1 MKARITYVLAPK
13 SDTQGEV
20 WVNLV
25 LEHNNIQKVPLGIC
39 SPFSQWD
46 PMQEQILRIDE
57 QAKEQNIRLDLLKGY
72 LEAAYN
78 KAQLKQE
85 TIDENWLSHHV
96 SLCFND
102 AKKTSEKML
111 LFQIQ
116 KYIESAPLR
125 RIKRTGSLGLSTYT
139 IRNLERFYSLI
150 ESFEKS
156 IKVQIALNAIDHKL
170 VGRFKEWLLT
180 EKEYSLNN
188 AGLQVKLLKMI
199 CKEADRL
206 GIEVHPYTRH
216 IESFTQRNSDR
227 CLQTLN
233 FEEIK
238 KIKELVGLSASMENT
253 RKWLLIGL
261 SIGQRVSD
269 LLRLNPVQMRS
280 AERGLYIDIIQQKTE
295 KHVTVGV
302 IDPDVVDILKK
313 DFPYIISQQLFN
325 KQIKELCEYAR
336 IDQPVK
342 AYKVCPK
349 TRRRVLG
356 VYPKFSVISSHDLR
370 RSFATNYFGKIE
382 TPILMQITGH
392 SKETTFLSYI
402 GENVNKDAYAD
413 AFMKVAVTL

>member
-20 WVNLV
+20 WANLV
-25 LEHNNIQKVPLGIC
+25 LEHNNIQKVPLGIYA
-39 SPFSQWD
+39 PFSQWD
-46 PMQEQILRIDE
+46 PMQERIFGNDE
-57 QAKEQNIRLDLLKGY
+57 QSKEQNVKLDILKAHI
-72 LEAAYN
+72 EAAYN

-85 TIDENWLSHHV
+85 IIDENWLSHHV
-96 SLCFND
+96 SLCFED

-156 IKVQIALNAIDHKL
+156 IKAQIALDAIDHKL
-170 VGRFKEWLLT
+170 VSRFKEWLLT
-180 EKEYSLNN
+180 EKGYSLNN

-206 GIEVHPYTRH
+206 GVEVHPYTRH

-238 KIKELVGLSASMENT
+238 KIKGLVGLSSSMENT

-269 LLRLNPVQMRS
+269 LLRLNPVQIRS
-280 AERGLYIDIIQQKTE
+280 AEHGLYIDIIQQKTE

-313 DFPYIISQQLFN
+313 DFPYKISQQLFN
-325 KQIKELCEYAR
+325 KQLKELCKYAE
-336 IDQPVK
+336 INQPVK

-356 VYPKFSVISSHDLR
+356 IYPKYSVISSHDLR

-402 GENVNKDAYAD
+402 GQKANKDAYAD
-413 AFMKVAVTL
+413 AFMKVAATL

>member
-1 MKARITYVLAPK
+1 MKARITYVLTPK

-25 LEHNNIQKVPLGIC
+25 LEHNNIQKVPLGFYA
-39 SPFSQWD
+39 PFSQWD
-46 PMQEQILRIDE
+46 PMQEHILGYDE
-57 QAKEQNIRLDLLKGY
+57 QTKEQNIRLDLLKGY

-78 KAQLKQE
+78 NAQLRQE
-85 TIDENWLSHHV
+85 AIDENWLSHQV
-96 SLCFND
+96 SLCFED

-125 RIKRTGSLGLSTYT
+125 RIKRTGALGLSIYT

-150 ESFEKS
+150 ESFERS
-156 IKVQIALNAIDHKL
+156 IKAQIALDAIDHKL
-170 VGRFKEWLLT
+170 VGKFKEWLLT
-180 EKEYSLNN
+180 EKGYSLNN

-206 GIEVHPYTRH
+206 GIEVHPFTRH

-238 KIKELVGLSASMENT
+238 KIKGLVGLSETLENT

-269 LLRLNPVQMRS
+269 LLRLNQVQMRS
-280 AERGLYIDIIQQKTE
+280 AEHGLYIDIMQQKTE

-302 IDPDVVDILKK
+302 IDPDVVGILKK
-313 DFPYIISQQLFN
+313 EFPYNISQQLFN
-325 KQIKELCEYAR
+325 KQIKELCKYAG
-336 IDQPVK
+336 IDQQVK

-356 VYPKFSVISSHDLR
+356 IYPKYCVISSHDLR
-370 RSFATNYFGKIE
+370 RSFATNYFGKVE

-402 GENVNKDAYAD
+402 GQNVNKDAYAD
-413 AFMKVAVTL
+413 TFMKVAATL

>member
-1 MKARITYVLAPK
+1 MKARITYVLTPK

-20 WVNLV
+20 WVNLS
-25 LEHNNIQKVPLGIC
+25 LENNNTQKVPLGIFA
-39 SPFSQWD
+39 PFNQWD
-46 PMQEQILRIDE
+46 PMQGQILGIDE
-57 QAKEQNIRLDLLKGY
+57 QAKEQNIRLDLLKGH

-78 KAQLKQE
+78 KAQIKQE
-85 TIDENWLSHHV
+85 TIDGNWLPHHV
-96 SLCFND
+96 SLCFED
-102 AKKTSEKML
+102 AKKTSDKML

-156 IKVQIALNAIDHKL
+156 IKAQIALDAIDHKL
-170 VGRFKEWLLT
+170 VSRFKEWLLT
-180 EKEYSLNN
+180 EKGYSLNN

-206 GIEVHPYTRH
+206 GVEVHPYTRH
-216 IESFTQRNSDR
+216 IESFTQRSSDR

-238 KIKELVGLSASMENT
+238 KIKGLVGLRSSMENT

-269 LLRLNPVQMRS
+269 LIRLDPMQMRS
-280 AERGLYIDIIQQKTE
+280 AEHGLYIDIIQQKTE

-302 IDPDVVDILKK
+302 IDPDVVEILNNE
-313 DFPYIISQQLFN
+313 FPYRISQQLFN
-325 KQIKELCEYAR
+325 KQIKELCKYAG

-342 AYKVCPK
+342 AYKVCSK
-349 TRRRVLG
+349 TRRRVMG
-356 VYPKFSVISSHDLR
+356 IYPKYSVISSHDLR

-402 GENVNKDAYAD
+402 GQNVNKDAYAD
-413 AFMKVAVTL
+413 AFMKVAATL

>member
-1 MKARITYVLAPK
+1 MKARITYVLTPK

-25 LEHNNIQKVPLGIC
+25 LENNNIQKVPLGIYA
-39 SPFSQWD
+39 PFSQWD
-46 PMQEQILRIDE
+46 PMQERIFGNDE
-57 QAKEQNIRLDLLKGY
+57 QSKEQNIRLDLLKGY
-72 LEAAYN
+72 IEAAYN
-78 KAQLKQE
+78 KAHLKQDN
-85 TIDENWLSHHV
+85 IDENWLSHHV
-96 SLCFND
+96 SLCFED
-102 AKKTSEKML
+102 AKKTSEKLL

-116 KYIESAPLR
+116 MYIESAPLR
-125 RIKRTGSLGLSTYT
+125 RIKRTGSLGLSIYT

-156 IKVQIALNAIDHKL
+156 IKGEISLDVIDHKL

-180 EKEYSLNN
+180 EKGYSLNN

-227 CLQTLN
+227 YLQTLN
-233 FEEIK
+233 FEEVK
-238 KIKELVGLSASMENT
+238 KIKELVGLSSSMENT

-269 LLRLNPVQMRS
+269 LLRLDPMQMRS
-280 AERGLYIDIIQQKTE
+280 AKHGLYIDIIQQKTE

-302 IDPDVVDILKK
+302 IDPDVVGILKE
-313 DFPYIISQQLFN
+313 DFPYGISQQLFN
-325 KQIKELCEYAR
+325 KQIKELCKYAG
-336 IDQPVK
+336 IDLPVK

-356 VYPKFSVISSHDLR
+356 IYPKYSVISSHDLR

-402 GENVNKDAYAD
+402 GQNVNKDAYAD
-413 AFMKVAVTL
+413 AFMKVAATL

>member
-1 MKARITYVLAPK
+1 MKARITYILTPK

-20 WVNLV
+20 WLNLI
-25 LEHNNIQKVPLGIC
+25 LENNNIQKVPLSIFA
-39 SPFSQWD
+39 PFSQWD
-46 PMQEQILRIDE
+46 PMQEQILGADE
-57 QAKEQNIRLDLLKGY
+57 QTKEQNVKLNILKAHT
-72 LEAAYN
+72 EAAYN

-85 TIDENWLSHHV
+85 DIDENWLSHHV
-96 SLCFND
+96 SLCFED
-102 AKKTSEKML
+102 AKKTSEKIL

-125 RIKRTGSLGLSTYT
+125 RIKRTGSLGLSIYT

-150 ESFEKS
+150 DSFEKS
-156 IKVQIALNAIDHKL
+156 IKAQIALDAIDHKL
-170 VGRFKEWLLT
+170 VGKFKEWLLT
-180 EKEYSLNN
+180 EKGYSLNN

-227 CLQTLN
+227 YLQTLN

-238 KIKELVGLSASMENT
+238 KIKGLAGLSPSMKNT
-253 RKWLLIGL
+253 KKWLLIGL
-261 SIGQRVSD
+261 AIGQRVSD
-269 LLRLNPVQMRS
+269 LLRLNPVQIRS
-280 AERGLYIDIIQQKTE
+280 AEHGLYIDIIQQKTE

-302 IDPDVVDILKK
+302 IDPDVVGILKE
-313 DFPYIISQQLFN
+313 DFPYRISQQLFN
-325 KQIKELCEYAR
+325 KQIKELCKCAG
-336 IDQPVK
+336 INQPVK

-356 VYPKFSVISSHDLR
+356 IYPKYSVISSHDLR

-392 SKETTFLSYI
+392 SKETTFLSYV
-402 GENVNKDAYAD
+402 GQNVNKDAYAD
-413 AFMKVAVTL
+413 AFMKVAATL

>member
-25 LEHNNIQKVPLGIC
+25 LENNNIQKVPLGIFA
-39 SPFSQWD
+39 PFSQWD
-46 PMQEQILRIDE
+46 PMQEQILGVDE
-57 QAKEQNIRLDLLKGY
+57 QAKEKNIRLDLLKGY
-72 LEAAYN
+72 LEASYTT
-78 KAQLKQE
+78 AQLKQE
-85 TIDENWLSHHV
+85 DIDKNWLLDHV
-96 SLCFND
+96 NLCFDD
-102 AKKTSEKML
+102 AKKTSDKML

-139 IRNLERFYSLI
+139 IRNLEQFYSLI
-150 ESFEKS
+150 ESFEKR
-156 IKVQIALNAIDHKL
+156 IKTGISLDAIDHKL

-180 EKEYSLNN
+180 EKGYSLNN

-216 IESFTQRNSDR
+216 IESFTQRNNDR

-238 KIKELVGLSASMENT
+238 KIKRLGGLSSSMENT
-253 RKWLLIGL
+253 RKWFLIGL

-269 LLRLNPVQMRS
+269 LFRLDPIQIRS
-280 AERGLYIDIIQQKTE
+280 AEHGLYIDIIQQKTE

-302 IDPDVVDILKK
+302 IDSDVVEILKNE
-313 DFPYIISQQLFN
+313 FPYRISQQLFN
-325 KQIKELCEYAR
+325 KQIKELCKYAG

-356 VYPKFSVISSHDLR
+356 IYPKYSVISSHDLR

-392 SKETTFLSYI
+392 SKETTFLRYI
-402 GENVNKDAYAD
+402 GQNANKDAYAD

>member
-1 MKARITYVLAPK
+1 
-13 SDTQGEV
+13 
-20 WVNLV
+20 
-25 LEHNNIQKVPLGIC
+25 
-39 SPFSQWD
+39 
-46 PMQEQILRIDE
+46 MQERIFGNDE
-57 QAKEQNIRLDLLKGY
+57 QSKEQNVKLDILKSHV
-72 LEAAYN
+72 EAAYN
-78 KAQLKQE
+78 KAHLKQDN
-85 TIDENWLSHHV
+85 IDENWLSHHV
-96 SLCFND
+96 SLCFED
-102 AKKTSEKML
+102 AKKTSEKLL

-125 RIKRTGSLGLSTYT
+125 RIKRTGSLGLSIYT
-139 IRNLERFYSLI
+139 IRNLERFHSLI

-156 IKVQIALNAIDHKL
+156 IKGEISLDVIDHKL

-180 EKEYSLNN
+180 EKGYSLNN

-206 GIEVHPYTRH
+206 GVEVHPYTRH

-238 KIKELVGLSASMENT
+238 KIKELVGLSSSMENT

-269 LLRLNPVQMRS
+269 LIRLDPIQMRY

-302 IDPDVVDILKK
+302 IDPDVVGILKE
-313 DFPYIISQQLFN
+313 DFPYRISQQLFN
-325 KQIKELCEYAR
+325 KQIKELCKYAG
-336 IDQPVK
+336 IDQLVK

-356 VYPKFSVISSHDLR
+356 IYPKYSVISSHDLR

-402 GENVNKDAYAD
+402 GQNVNKDAYAD
-413 AFMKVAVTL
+413 AFMKVAATL

>member
-1 MKARITYVLAPK
+1 MEARITYVLAPK

-25 LEHNNIQKVPLGIC
+25 LENSNIQKLPLGIFA
-39 SPFSQWD
+39 PFSQWD
-46 PMQEQILRIDE
+46 PMQEQILGADD
-57 QAKEQNIRLDLLKGY
+57 QTKEQNTRLELLKGY

-85 TIDENWLSHHV
+85 AIDENWLSHHV
-96 SLCFND
+96 SLCFED
-102 AKKTSEKML
+102 AKKTSDKML

-156 IKVQIALNAIDHKL
+156 IKTQIALDAIDHKL

-206 GIEVHPYTRH
+206 GVEVHPYTRH
-216 IESFTQRNSDR
+216 IESFTQRSSDR

-238 KIKELVGLSASMENT
+238 KIKGLVGLSSSMENT

-269 LLRLNPVQMRS
+269 LLRLNPVQIRS

-302 IDPDVVDILKK
+302 IDPDVVDIIKK
-313 DFPYIISQQLFN
+313 DFPYKISQQLFN
-325 KQIKELCEYAR
+325 KQIKELCKYAG
-336 IDQPVK
+336 IDQAVK

-356 VYPKFSVISSHDLR
+356 IYPKYSVISSHDLR

-382 TPILMQITGH
+382 TPVLMQITGH
-392 SKETTFLSYI
+392 SKESTFLSYI
-402 GENVNKDAYAD
+402 GQNANKDAYAD
-413 AFMKVAVTL
+413 AFMKVAATL

>member
-1 MKARITYVLAPK
+1 MKARIMYVLAPK

-25 LEHNNIQKVPLGIC
+25 LENNNIQKVPLGIYA
-39 SPFSQWD
+39 PFNQWD
-46 PMQEQILRIDE
+46 PMQGQILGADE
-57 QAKEQNIRLDLLKGY
+57 ESIEQNIKLNILKAY
-72 LEAAYN
+72 IEAAYN

-85 TIDENWLSHHV
+85 IIDENWLSHHV
-96 SLCFND
+96 SLCFQD

-150 ESFEKS
+150 ESFEKR
-156 IKVQIALNAIDHKL
+156 IKTQIALDAIDHKL
-170 VGRFKEWLLT
+170 VGRFKEWLL
-180 EKEYSLNN
+180 KKKGYSINN

-199 CKEADRL
+199 CREADRL
-206 GIEVHPYTRH
+206 GVEVHPYTRY

-238 KIKELVGLSASMENT
+238 KIKGLVGLSSSMENT

-269 LLRLNPVQMRS
+269 LLRLDPIQIRS
-280 AERGLYIDIIQQKTE
+280 AKHGLYIDITQQKTE

-302 IDPDVVDILKK
+302 IDPDVVKILKE
-313 DFPYIISQQLFN
+313 DFPYYISQQLFN
-325 KQIKELCEYAR
+325 KHIKELCKYAG
-336 IDQPVK
+336 IKKPVK
-342 AYKVCPK
+342 AYKICPK

-356 VYPKFSVISSHDLR
+356 VYPKYSVISSHDLR

-382 TPILMQITGH
+382 TPVLMQITGH
-392 SKETTFLSYI
+392 SKESTFLSYI
-402 GENVNKDAYAD
+402 GQNVNKDAYAD
-413 AFMKVAVTL
+413 AFMKVAATL

>member
-46 PMQEQILRIDE
+46 PMHECIVGADE
-57 QAKEQNIRLDLLKGY
+57 RTKEQNIRLDLLKGY

-78 KAQLKQE
+78 TAQLRQE
-85 TIDENWLSHHV
+85 AIDENWLSHHV
-96 SLCFND
+96 SLCFKD

-150 ESFEKS
+150 VSFGQS
-156 IKVQIALNAIDHKL
+156 IKTDIRLDAIDHKL

-180 EKEYSLNN
+180 EKGYSLNN

-238 KIKELVGLSASMENT
+238 KVKGLVGLSSSMENT

-280 AERGLYIDIIQQKTE
+280 AEHGLYIDIIQQKTE

-302 IDPDVVDILKK
+302 IDPGVVDIIKK
-313 DFPYIISQQLFN
+313 DFPYKISQQLFN
-325 KQIKELCEYAR
+325 KQIKELCKYAE
-336 IDQPVK
+336 INQPVK
-342 AYKVCPK
+342 AYKVCLK

-356 VYPKFSVISSHDLR
+356 IYPKYSVISSHDLR

-402 GENVNKDAYAD
+402 GQNANKDAYAD
-413 AFMKVAVTL
+413 AFMKVAATL

>member
-1 MKARITYVLAPK
+1 MKARITYVLTPK

-20 WVNLV
+20 WVNL
-25 LEHNNIQKVPLGIC
+25 LLDNNHIQKVPLGIFA
-39 SPFSQWD
+39 SFSQWD
-46 PMQEQILRIDE
+46 PMQERILGADD
-57 QAKEQNIRLDLLKGY
+57 QTKEQNTRLELLKGY
-72 LEAAYN
+72 LEASYTT
-78 KAQLKQE
+78 AQLKQE
-85 TIDENWLSHHV
+85 DIDENWLSHHV
-96 SLCFND
+96 SLCFDD
-102 AKKTSEKML
+102 AKKTSDKML

-116 KYIESAPLR
+116 KYIESAPFR

-139 IRNLERFYSLI
+139 IRNLKRFYSLI
-150 ESFEKS
+150 ESFERG
-156 IKVQIALNAIDHKL
+156 IKTDICLDAIDHKL

-180 EKEYSLNN
+180 EKGYSLNN

-206 GIEVHPYTRH
+206 GVEVHPYTRH

-238 KIKELVGLSASMENT
+238 KIKELGGLSASMENT

-261 SIGQRVSD
+261 SFGQRVSD
-269 LLRLNPVQMRS
+269 LLRLNPVQFRS
-280 AERGLYIDIIQQKTE
+280 AEHGLYIDIIQQKTD

-302 IDPDVVDILKK
+302 IDPDVVGILKE
-313 DFPYIISQQLFN
+313 DFPYKISQQLFN
-325 KQIKELCEYAR
+325 KQIKELCKYAG

-356 VYPKFSVISSHDLR
+356 VYPKYSVISSHDLR

-402 GENVNKDAYAD
+402 VQNANKDAYAD
-413 AFMKVAVTL
+413 AFMKVAATL

>member
-1 MKARITYVLAPK
+1 MKARITYVLTPK

-25 LEHNNIQKVPLGIC
+25 LEDNNIQKVALGTFA
-39 SPFSQWD
+39 PFSQWD
-46 PMQEQILRIDE
+46 PMHGCIVGDDE
-57 QAKEQNIRLDLLKGY
+57 QNKEQNVKLNILKAHIK
-72 LEAAYN
+72 AAYN

-85 TIDENWLSHHV
+85 TIDGNWLSHHV
-96 SLCFND
+96 SLCFEN
-102 AKKTSEKML
+102 AKKTSEKL
-111 LFQIQ
+111 LLYQIQ

-150 ESFEKS
+150 ESFEHG
-156 IKVQIALNAIDHKL
+156 IKTDIRIDAIDHK
-170 VGRFKEWLLT
+170 VVSRFKEWLLT
-180 EKEYSLNN
+180 EKGYSLNN

-206 GIEVHPYTRH
+206 GVEVHPYTRH

-269 LLRLNPVQMRS
+269 LLRLNQVQMRS
-280 AERGLYIDIIQQKTE
+280 AEHGLYIDIIQQKTD

-302 IDPDVVDILKK
+302 IDPDVVEILNE
-313 DFPYIISQQLFN
+313 DFPYRISQQLFN
-325 KQIKELCEYAR
+325 KQIKELCKYAS

-356 VYPKFSVISSHDLR
+356 IYPKYSVISSHDLR

-402 GENVNKDAYAD
+402 GQNVNKDAYAD
-413 AFMKVAVTL
+413 AFMKVAATL

>member
-1 MKARITYVLAPK
+1 MKALITYVLAPK

-25 LEHNNIQKVPLGIC
+25 LENNNIQKVPLGIFA
-39 SPFSQWD
+39 PFNQWD
-46 PMQEQILRIDE
+46 PMQGQILGIDE

-72 LEAAYN
+72 LEASYTT
-78 KAQLKQE
+78 AQLKEE
-85 TIDENWLSHHV
+85 TIDGNWLLHHV
-96 SLCFND
+96 SLCFDD
-102 AKKTSEKML
+102 AKKTSDKML

-156 IKVQIALNAIDHKL
+156 IKAQIALDAIDHKL
-170 VGRFKEWLLT
+170 VSRFKEWLLT
-180 EKEYSLNN
+180 EKGYSLNN

-216 IESFTQRNSDR
+216 IESFTQKNSDR

-238 KIKELVGLSASMENT
+238 KIKGLLGLSSSMENT

-269 LLRLNPVQMRS
+269 LLRLNPVQIRS
-280 AERGLYIDIIQQKTE
+280 AEHGLYIDIIQQKTE

-302 IDPDVVDILKK
+302 IDPDVVDIIKK
-313 DFPYIISQQLFN
+313 DFPYKISQQLFN
-325 KQIKELCEYAR
+325 KQLKELCEYAE
-336 IDQPVK
+336 INQPVK
-342 AYKVCPK
+342 AYKACPK

-356 VYPKFSVISSHDLR
+356 IYPKYCVISSHDLR

-402 GENVNKDAYAD
+402 GQNANKDAYAD
-413 AFMKVAVTL
+413 AFMKVAATL

>member
-1 MKARITYVLAPK
+1 MKARITYILAPK

-20 WVNLV
+20 WVNLI
-25 LEHNNIQKVPLGIC
+25 LENNNIQKVPLGVYV
-39 SPFSQWD
+39 SFNQWD
-46 PMQEQILRIDE
+46 PMQEHILGDDE
-57 QAKEQNIRLDLLKGY
+57 QTKEQNIKLNKLKAY
-72 LEAAYN
+72 IEAAFN

-85 TIDENWLSHHV
+85 DIDENWLSHHV
-96 SLCFND
+96 SLCFED
-102 AKKTSEKML
+102 AKKSSEKML

-125 RIKRTGSLGLSTYT
+125 RIKRTGSLGLSIYT

-150 ESFEKS
+150 DSFEKS
-156 IKVQIALNAIDHKL
+156 IKAQIALDAIDHKL
-170 VGRFKEWLLT
+170 VGKFKEWLLT
-180 EKEYSLNN
+180 EKGYSLNN

-227 CLQTLN
+227 YLQTLN

-238 KIKELVGLSASMENT
+238 KIKELVGLSSSMENT
-253 RKWLLIGL
+253 RKWLLVGL

-269 LLRLNPVQMRS
+269 LLRLDPMQIRS
-280 AERGLYIDIIQQKTE
+280 AEHGLYIDIIQQKTE

-302 IDPDVVDILKK
+302 IAPDVVGILKD
-313 DFPYIISQQLFN
+313 DFPYSISQQLFN
-325 KQIKELCEYAR
+325 KQIKELCKYAG

-356 VYPKFSVISSHDLR
+356 IYPKFSVISSHDLR

-402 GENVNKDAYAD
+402 GQNVNKDAYAD
-413 AFMKVAVTL
+413 AFMKVAATL

>member
-1 MKARITYVLAPK
+1 MKALITYVLAPK

-25 LEHNNIQKVPLGIC
+25 LEKNNIQKVPLGIFA
-39 SPFSQWD
+39 PFSQWD
-46 PMQEQILRIDE
+46 PMQEQILEIDE
-57 QAKEQNIRLDLLKGY
+57 QAKEQNVKLNILKAY
-72 LEAAYN
+72 IEAAYN

-85 TIDENWLSHHV
+85 DIDKNWLSHHV
-96 SLCFND
+96 SLCFQD

-156 IKVQIALNAIDHKL
+156 IKAQIALDAIDHKL
-170 VGRFKEWLLT
+170 VSRFKEWLLT
-180 EKEYSLNN
+180 EKGYSLNN

-206 GIEVHPYTRH
+206 GVEVHPYTRH

-238 KIKELVGLSASMENT
+238 KIKGLVGLSSSMENT

-269 LLRLNPVQMRS
+269 LLRLNPVQIRS
-280 AERGLYIDIIQQKTE
+280 AEHGLYIDIIQQKTE

-313 DFPYIISQQLFN
+313 DFPYKISQQLFN
-325 KQIKELCEYAR
+325 KQLKELCKYAE
-336 IDQPVK
+336 INQPVK

-356 VYPKFSVISSHDLR
+356 IYPKYSVISSHDLR

-402 GENVNKDAYAD
+402 GQNANKDAYAD
-413 AFMKVAVTL
+413 AFMKVAVKL

>member
-25 LEHNNIQKVPLGIC
+25 LEDNNIQKVALGTFA
-39 SPFSQWD
+39 PFSQWD
-46 PMQEQILRIDE
+46 PMHGCIVGDDE
-57 QAKEQNIRLDLLKGY
+57 QTKEQNVKLNILKAHIK
-72 LEAAYN
+72 EAYN

-85 TIDENWLSHHV
+85 NIDGNWLSRHV
-96 SLCFND
+96 SLCFKD
-102 AKKTSEKML
+102 AKKTSEKLL

-150 ESFEKS
+150 ETFEHS
-156 IKVQIALNAIDHKL
+156 IKTDIRLDAIDHKL

-180 EKEYSLNN
+180 ERGYSLNN

-206 GIEVHPYTRH
+206 GVEVHPYTRH

-238 KIKELVGLSASMENT
+238 KIKGLVGLSSSMENT
-253 RKWLLIGL
+253 RKWVLIGL

-269 LLRLNPVQMRS
+269 LLRLDPKQMRS
-280 AERGLYIDIIQQKTE
+280 AEHGLYIDIIQQKTE

-302 IDPDVVDILKK
+302 IDPDIVRILKEN
-313 DFPYIISQQLFN
+313 FPYRISQQLFN
-325 KQIKELCEYAR
+325 KQLKELCKYAE

-342 AYKVCPK
+342 AYKLCAK
-349 TRRRVLG
+349 TKRRVLG
-356 VYPKFSVISSHDLR
+356 VYQKYSVISSHDLR

-382 TPILMQITGH
+382 TPVLMQITGH
-392 SKETTFLSYI
+392 SKESTFLSYI
-402 GENVNKDAYAD
+402 GQNVNKDAYAD
-413 AFMKVAVTL
+413 AFMKVAATL

>member
-1 MKARITYVLAPK
+1 MKARIMYVLAPK

-20 WVNLV
+20 WVNL
-25 LEHNNIQKVPLGIC
+25 LFENNNIQKITLGIYA
-39 SPFSQWD
+39 PFSKWD
-46 PMQEQILRIDE
+46 PMQEQILGDDE
-57 QAKEQNIRLDLLKGY
+57 QTKEQNIRLNLLKGY

-78 KAQLKQE
+78 TAQLKQE
-85 TIDENWLSHHV
+85 TIDENWLSTHV
-96 SLCFND
+96 NLCFED
-102 AKKTSEKML
+102 AKKTSDKLL

-139 IRNLERFYSLI
+139 IRNLERFYNLI
-150 ESFEKS
+150 DSFEKS
-156 IKVQIALNAIDHKL
+156 IKAQIALDAIDHKL
-170 VGRFKEWLLT
+170 VGKFKEWLLT
-180 EKEYSLNN
+180 EKGYSLNN

-216 IESFTQRNSDR
+216 IESFTRRNSDR

-280 AERGLYIDIIQQKTE
+280 AEHGLYIDIIQQKTE

-302 IDPDVVDILKK
+302 IDPDVVGILKHK
-313 DFPYIISQQLFN
+313 FPYSISQQLFN
-325 KQIKELCEYAR
+325 KQIKELCKYAG
-336 IDQPVK
+336 IDQQVK

-356 VYPKFSVISSHDLR
+356 IYPKYSVISSHDLR

-402 GENVNKDAYAD
+402 GQNLNKDTYAD
-413 AFMKVAVTL
+413 AFMKVAATL

>member
-1 MKARITYVLAPK
+1 
-13 SDTQGEV
+13 
-20 WVNLV
+20 
-25 LEHNNIQKVPLGIC
+25 
-39 SPFSQWD
+39 
-46 PMQEQILRIDE
+46 
-57 QAKEQNIRLDLLKGY
+57 
-72 LEAAYN
+72 
-78 KAQLKQE
+78 
-85 TIDENWLSHHV
+85 
-96 SLCFND
+96 
-102 AKKTSEKML
+102 ML

-125 RIKRTGSLGLSTYT
+125 RIKRTGSLGLSIYT

-150 ESFEKS
+150 ESFERG
-156 IKVQIALNAIDHKL
+156 IKTDICLDAIDHKL
-170 VGRFKEWLLT
+170 VGKFKEWLLT
-180 EKEYSLNN
+180 EKGYSLNN

-206 GIEVHPYTRH
+206 GIEVHPYNRH

-238 KIKELVGLSASMENT
+238 KIKGLVGLSSSMENT
-253 RKWLLIGL
+253 RKWILIGL

-269 LLRLNPVQMRS
+269 LLRLNPVQVRS
-280 AERGLYIDIIQQKTE
+280 AEHGLYIDIIQQKTE

-302 IDPDVVDILKK
+302 IDLDVVEILKE
-313 DFPYIISQQLFN
+313 DFPYRISQQLFN
-325 KQIKELCEYAR
+325 KQIKELCKCAG

-349 TRRRVLG
+349 TRRRVFG
-356 VYPKFSVISSHDLR
+356 IYAKYSVISSHDLR

-402 GENVNKDAYAD
+402 GQNVNKDAYAG
-413 AFMKVAVTL
+413 AFMKVAATL

>member
-13 SDTQGEV
+13 SDTKGEV

-25 LEHNNIQKVPLGIC
+25 LEDNTIQKVALGTFA
-39 SPFSQWD
+39 PFSQWD
-46 PMQEQILRIDE
+46 PMHECIVGDDE
-57 QAKEQNIRLDLLKGY
+57 QTKEQNVKLNILKAHIK
-72 LEAAYN
+72 AAYN

-85 TIDENWLSHHV
+85 IIDGNWLSHHV
-96 SLCFND
+96 SLCFEN
-102 AKKTSEKML
+102 AKKTSEKL
-111 LFQIQ
+111 LLYQIQ

-150 ESFEKS
+150 ESFEHG
-156 IKVQIALNAIDHKL
+156 IKTDIRIDAIDHK
-170 VGRFKEWLLT
+170 VVSRFKEWLLT
-180 EKEYSLNN
+180 EKRYSLNN

-206 GIEVHPYTRH
+206 GVEVHPYTRH

-227 CLQTLN
+227 YLQTLN

-238 KIKELVGLSASMENT
+238 KIKELVGLRETLENT

-269 LLRLNPVQMRS
+269 LLRLDPKQMRS
-280 AERGLYIDIIQQKTE
+280 AEHGLYIDIIQQKTE
-295 KHVTVGV
+295 KYVTVGV
-302 IDPDVVDILKK
+302 IDPDVVGILKE
-313 DFPYIISQQLFN
+313 DFPYRISQQLFN
-325 KQIKELCEYAR
+325 KQIKELCKYAG

-356 VYPKFSVISSHDLR
+356 IYPKYSVISSHDLR

-402 GENVNKDAYAD
+402 GQNVNKDAYAD
-413 AFMKVAVTL
+413 AFMKVAATL

>member
-20 WVNLV
+20 WVNLS
-25 LEHNNIQKVPLGIC
+25 LENNNTQKVPLGIFA
-39 SPFSQWD
+39 PFNQWD
-46 PMQEQILRIDE
+46 PMQGQILGIDE

-72 LEAAYN
+72 LEASYTT
-78 KAQLKQE
+78 AQLKQE
-85 TIDENWLSHHV
+85 TIDGNWLLHHV
-96 SLCFND
+96 NLCFDD
-102 AKKTSEKML
+102 AKKTSDKML

-125 RIKRTGSLGLSTYT
+125 RIKRTGALGLSTYT

-156 IKVQIALNAIDHKL
+156 IKTQIALDAIDHKL

-180 EKEYSLNN
+180 EKGYSLNN
-188 AGLQVKLLKMI
+188 AGLQVKLLKMV

-206 GIEVHPYTRH
+206 GVEVHPYTRH
-216 IESFTQRNSDR
+216 IESFTQRSSDR

-238 KIKELVGLSASMENT
+238 KIKGLMGLSSSMENT

-269 LLRLNPVQMRS
+269 LLRLNQVQMRY

-302 IDPDVVDILKK
+302 IDPDVVGILKD
-313 DFPYIISQQLFN
+313 DFPYRVSQQLFN
-325 KQIKELCEYAR
+325 KQLKELCKYVG
-336 IDQPVK
+336 IDQPVN

-356 VYPKFSVISSHDLR
+356 TYPKYSVISSHDLR

-402 GENVNKDAYAD
+402 GQNVNKDAYAD
-413 AFMKVAVTL
+413 AFMKVAATL

>member
-1 MKARITYVLAPK
+1 MKARIMYVLAPK

-20 WVNLV
+20 WANLS
-25 LEHNNIQKVPLGIC
+25 LGNNNIQKVPLDILA
-39 SPFSQWD
+39 PFSQWD
-46 PMQEQILRIDE
+46 PMQEQILGADD
-57 QAKEQNIRLDLLKGY
+57 QTKEQNTRLELLKGY
-72 LEAAYN
+72 LEASYTT
-78 KAQLKQE
+78 AQIKQE
-85 TIDENWLSHHV
+85 DIDENWLSDHV
-96 SLCFND
+96 SLCFD
-102 AKKTSEKML
+102 DVKKTSDKML

-139 IRNLERFYSLI
+139 IRNLERFYRLI

-156 IKVQIALNAIDHKL
+156 IKTDIGLDAINHKL

-180 EKEYSLNN
+180 EKGYSLNN

-238 KIKELVGLSASMENT
+238 KIKGLAGLSPSMINT
-253 RKWLLIGL
+253 KKWLLIGL

-269 LLRLNPVQMRS
+269 LLRLNPVQIRS
-280 AERGLYIDIIQQKTE
+280 AEHGLYIDIIQQKTE
-295 KHVTVGV
+295 RHVTVGV
-302 IDPDVVDILKK
+302 IDPDVVGILKE
-313 DFPYIISQQLFN
+313 DFPYKISQQLFN
-325 KQIKELCEYAR
+325 KQLKELCKYAE
-336 IDQPVK
+336 INQPVK

-349 TRRRVLG
+349 TKRRVLG

-402 GENVNKDAYAD
+402 GQNVNKDAYAD
-413 AFMKVAVTL
+413 AFMKVAATL

>member
-20 WVNLV
+20 WVYLV
-25 LEHNNIQKVPLGIC
+25 LEDNNIQEVPLGIFA
-39 SPFSQWD
+39 PFSQWD
-46 PMQEQILRIDE
+46 PMQEQILGDNE
-57 QAKEQNIRLDLLKGY
+57 QTKEQNIRLDLLKGY
-72 LEAAYN
+72 IEAAYN

-85 TIDENWLSHHV
+85 NIDGKWLSQHV
-96 SLCFND
+96 NLCFED
-102 AKKTSEKML
+102 AKKTSEKLL

-150 ESFEKS
+150 ESFERG
-156 IKVQIALNAIDHKL
+156 IKTDIRLDAIDHK
-170 VGRFKEWLLT
+170 VVSRFKEWLLT
-180 EKEYSLNN
+180 EKGYSLNN

-206 GIEVHPYTRH
+206 GVKVHPYTRH
-216 IESFTQRNSDR
+216 IESFTQRSSDR

-238 KIKELVGLSASMENT
+238 KIKGLVGLSSSMENT
-253 RKWLLIGL
+253 RKWVLIGL

-269 LLRLNPVQMRS
+269 LLRLNRVQMRS
-280 AERGLYIDIIQQKTE
+280 AEHGIYIDIIQQKTE

-302 IDPDVVDILKK
+302 IDPDVVEILKE
-313 DFPYIISQQLFN
+313 DFPYRISQQLFN
-325 KQIKELCEYAR
+325 KQIKEICKYAE

-349 TRRRVLG
+349 KRRRVLG
-356 VYPKFSVISSHDLR
+356 IYPKYSVISSHDLR

-402 GENVNKDAYAD
+402 GQNVNKDAYAD
-413 AFMKVAVTL
+413 AFMKVAATL